1 MNRGIKVLQTLA
13 LPLGYGTA
21 CLKIVLE
28 YYAERNGFCQVAAYG
43 FPYYN
48 IRMRRII
55 TIIRWEISRVMS
67 DWKRAASVFIIPAA
81 VLMIA
86 LNIFPYL
93 INYMT
98 TGSLSEKPVVIVDAP
113 DSFLEYIEDTE
124 GRTVYRYR
132 FRSSEDLGLR
142 YYERREFIDDI
153 KSGTIWV
160 SFDEE
165 NGVIWLS
172 CNGNSTFSINRAE
185 SFSEV
190 VLTPYNETLI
200 ENNER
205 TFTVDDFNP
214 ITRTLNHR
222 TDANYGAAKVIPAV
236 LVLLIYYCVYSLCSD
251 IFAAERER
259 GFYDKLLMTPVSPV
273 TIVTGKILACTILVT
288 AASYVT
294 FFFLFMSSWL
304 NHTNSSTSLIPFGL
318 FLLPQQVLVIAAVIP
333 VTAFLCCAIC
343 VRIIFS
349 IRRMKDIILNLQMPL
364 IYLLADVFFQLA
376 AETPGRVE
384 FAIPIHGSTALIK
397 AVFLSQYQSWQ
408 LITVL
413 IVSLIASVWL
423 LFRTF
428 TKEGYIGVNR

>member
-1 MNRGIKVLQTLA
+1 
-13 LPLGYGTA
+13 
-21 CLKIVLE
+21 
-28 YYAERNGFCQVAAYG
+28 
-43 FPYYN
+43 
-48 IRMRRII
+48 
-55 TIIRWEISRVMS
+55 
-67 DWKRAASVFIIPAA
+67 
-81 VLMIA
+81 
-86 LNIFPYL
+86 
-93 INYMT
+93 
-98 TGSLSEKPVVIVDAP
+98 
-113 DSFLEYIEDTE
+113 
-124 GRTVYRYR
+124 
-132 FRSSEDLGLR
+132 
-142 YYERREFIDDI
+142 
-153 KSGTIWV
+153 
-160 SFDEE
+160 
-165 NGVIWLS
+165 
-172 CNGNSTFSINRAE
+172 
-185 SFSEV
+185 
-190 VLTPYNETLI
+190 
-200 ENNER
+200 
-205 TFTVDDFNP
+205 
-214 ITRTLNHR
+214 
-222 TDANYGAAKVIPAV
+222 
-236 LVLLIYYCVYSLCSD
+236 
-251 IFAAERER
+251 
-259 GFYDKLLMTPVSPV
+259 MTPVSPV

-413 IVSLIASVWL
+413 IVSLITSVWL